1 MSKSNTNY
9 KEFGLSTASVNNR
22 KTVFL
27 SIAIIII
34 AGLGFYT
41 SMPRESFPEIQIPEI
56 YVGVAYPG
64 SSPEFIED
72 KITRPLEKEINTI
85 KDIDEITSTTI
96 HGYSSIRVKF
106 DFKVTPTEGLRKVK
120 DAVDKARGDK
130 DFPQDLPADPNIFE
144 MDFAQMPVLNINL
157 SGDYPVEALKKYAED
172 LADKIENVSEV
183 SEVSVRGVQEKE
195 VSVRIRKHDA
205 EAKSVTFGDI
215 ENAIRSENMTMSGG
229 EISSDNTERS
239 LRVEGEF
246 EDWKEIKNLIVKD
259 EDFNLVYLHEVA
271 DVYFT
276 DADITSYAR
285 QFNQPVVML
294 DVKKR
299 SGENLIEAVEK
310 IKAVV
315 ADAKKNDIPSNIQ
328 LTLTNDQSVQ
338 IKDQVSNLENSIIFG
353 VLLVV
358 LVLLFFLGLRNALFV
373 GVAIPLSMFMSF
385 MLLGAAGV
393 TLNVMVLFSLVLAL
407 GMLVDNGIVV
417 VENIYRLMDEEGMN
431 AFEASKKGV
440 GEVAWPII
448 ASTATTLAAFI
459 PLAMWPGIMGEFMQ
473 YLPITL
479 IIVLG
484 SSLFVAL
491 VINPVLT
498 ALYMKVKE
506 ETPNKKRL
514 IKTSIFLILIGT
526 LLILFKA
533 YSNISF
539 GIGPLKS
546 DNFYVIGNLLIAFG
560 LLAVVNLYFLSPA
573 TAKFQSKFLP
583 VLELKYLNF
592 LEFAFSEQK
601 NKRKYGLIN
610 LSRLIFVKGIGRV
623 LPNKISSFIEKI
635 FISFYKRYVQLFFGT
650 LGLLFLSIALIIVVP
665 PKVLFFPENQ
675 PNYVNV
681 FIEHPIGTSINVT
694 NETTQDAKRIIDS
707 TLAKYGNVYDVA
719 KITNEQGE
727 ETTDTIFFVKSVIEQ
742 VGEGTSD
749 PMQGP
754 TFGTTPHKA
763 RISINFAEFQY
774 RKGFSTGEALKEIE
788 AAIKN
793 KFNADVKI
801 VAEKNQ
807 DGPPQSPP
815 VNIEFSGS
823 DDYLL
828 LVEKAEIL
836 REYLESK
843 NVVGVKKL
851 ALDIELGKPEL
862 PLEIDRNRARAYGL
876 STSQVAMQIR
886 TALFG
891 KDVSTYK
898 EGDDSYEI
906 NIRYS
911 DAFRNNIDALLDQK
925 ITFRNNKGKLISV
938 PIRSVIK
945 EPKKTSTYSAVKRKD
960 LDNVVTIQSGI
971 LEGYNPNEV
980 VAELK
985 KYTEE
990 FAQSDDGKKL
1000 TKEGFLFAFTGQQEE
1015 QAKEMKFLS
1024 TALLIAVFLIL
1035 LIIVAQFNS
1044 FSTPLIILSSV
1055 ILSLIGVFLGLVISR
1070 QDFVIIMTM
1079 IGIISLAGVVVNNA
1093 IVLIDYTN
1101 LILARKREELNLTEF
1116 DVLPN
1121 EHIIDAIIKAGK
1133 TRLRPVLL
1141 TAITTVLGLI
1151 PLAVG
1156 ININFITLFSEFDPQ
1171 FYIGGDN
1178 VMFFG
1183 PMSWTIIYGLT
1194 FATFLTLVVVPILY
1208 LLLYRLKL
1216 KLLKMFGMKYRSNI

>member
-157 SGDYPVEALKKYAED
+157 SGDYPVETLKKYAED

-246 EDWKEIKNLIVKD
+246 VDWQEIKNLIVKD

-271 DVYFT
+271 DVFFT

-299 SGENLIEAVEK
+299 SGENLIEAIEK

-353 VLLVV
+353 VILVV
-358 LVLLFFLGLRNALFV
+358 LILLFFLGLRNALFV

-448 ASTATTLAAFI
+448 SSTATTLAAFV

-514 IKTSIFLILIGT
+514 NIIAISMIGLGLL
-526 LLILFKA
+526 LLIAK
-533 YSNISF
+533 SF
-539 GIGPLKS
+539 VL
-546 DNFYVIGNLLIAFG
+546 GNLLIVFG
-560 LLAVVNLYFLSPA
+560 LLAVINLYVFSPA
-573 TAKFQSKFLP
+573 TAKFQSKSLPMLENFYFKFLT
-583 VLELKYLNF
+583 
-592 LEFAFSEQK
+592 FAMKGK
-601 NKRKYGLIN
+601 NPRKIL
-610 LSRLIFVKGIGRV
+610 LSTI
-623 LPNKISSFIEKI
+623 
-635 FISFYKRYVQLFFGT
+635 
-650 LGLLFLSIALIIVVP
+650 GLLLLSFVLIGIFP
-665 PKVLFFPENQ
+665 PKTLFFPENQ

-694 NETTQDAKRIIDS
+694 NETTQGAKKIIDS

-727 ETTDTIFFVKSVIEQ
+727 ETTDTIFFVKSIIEQ

-754 TFGTTPHKA
+754 TFGTTP
-763 RISINFAEFQY
+763 
-774 RKGFSTGEALKEIE
+774 
-788 AAIKN
+788 
-793 KFNADVKI
+793 
-801 VAEKNQ
+801 
-807 DGPPQSPP
+807 
-815 VNIEFSGS
+815 
-823 DDYLL
+823 
-828 LVEKAEIL
+828 
-836 REYLESK
+836 
-843 NVVGVKKL
+843 
-851 ALDIELGKPEL
+851 
-862 PLEIDRNRARAYGL
+862 
-876 STSQVAMQIR
+876 
-886 TALFG
+886 
-891 KDVSTYK
+891 
-898 EGDDSYEI
+898 
-906 NIRYS
+906 
-911 DAFRNNIDALLDQK
+911 
-925 ITFRNNKGKLISV
+925 
-938 PIRSVIK
+938 
-945 EPKKTSTYSAVKRKD
+945 
-960 LDNVVTIQSGI
+960 
-971 LEGYNPNEV
+971 
-980 VAELK
+980 
-985 KYTEE
+985 
-990 FAQSDDGKKL
+990 
-1000 TKEGFLFAFTGQQEE
+1000 
-1015 QAKEMKFLS
+1015 
-1024 TALLIAVFLIL
+1024 
-1035 LIIVAQFNS
+1035 
-1044 FSTPLIILSSV
+1044 
-1055 ILSLIGVFLGLVISR
+1055 
-1070 QDFVIIMTM
+1070 
-1079 IGIISLAGVVVNNA
+1079 
-1093 IVLIDYTN
+1093 
-1101 LILARKREELNLTEF
+1101 
-1116 DVLPN
+1116 
-1121 EHIIDAIIKAGK
+1121 
-1133 TRLRPVLL
+1133 
-1141 TAITTVLGLI
+1141 
-1151 PLAVG
+1151 
-1156 ININFITLFSEFDPQ
+1156 
-1171 FYIGGDN
+1171 
-1178 VMFFG
+1178 
-1183 PMSWTIIYGLT
+1183 
-1194 FATFLTLVVVPILY
+1194 
-1208 LLLYRLKL
+1208 
-1216 KLLKMFGMKYRSNI
+1216 

>member
-271 DVYFT
+271 DVFFT

-315 ADAKKNDIPSNIQ
+315 ADAKKSDIPSNIQ

-417 VENIYRLMDEEGMN
+417 VENIYRLMDEEGMD

-448 ASTATTLAAFI
+448 ASTATTLAAFV

-506 ETPNKKRL
+506 EVPNKKRL
-514 IKTSIFLILIGT
+514 NIIAISMIGLGLL
-526 LLILFKA
+526 LLIAK
-533 YSNISF
+533 SF
-539 GIGPLKS
+539 VL
-546 DNFYVIGNLLIAFG
+546 GNLLIVFG
-560 LLAVVNLYFLSPA
+560 LLAVINLYVFSPA
-573 TAKFQSKFLP
+573 TAKFQSKSLPMLENFYFKFLT
-583 VLELKYLNF
+583 
-592 LEFAFSEQK
+592 FAMKGK
-601 NKRKYGLIN
+601 NPR
-610 LSRLIFVKGIGRV
+610 
-623 LPNKISSFIEKI
+623 KI
-635 FISFYKRYVQLFFGT
+635 FLSTI
-650 LGLLFLSIALIIVVP
+650 GLLLLSFVLIGIFP
-665 PKVLFFPENQ
+665 PKTLFFPENQ

-707 TLAKYGNVYDVA
+707 TLAKYNDVYDIA

-727 ETTDTIFFVKSVIEQ
+727 EITDTIFFVKSVIEQ

-843 NVVGVKKL
+843 NVAGVKKL

-876 STSQVAMQIR
+876 STSQVAQQIR

-891 KDVSTYK
+891 KDISTYK

-906 NIRYS
+906 NIRYD

-925 ITFRNNKGKLISV
+925 ITFRNNKGTLISV

-990 FAQSDDGKKL
+990 FAQSDAGKKL

>member
-1 MSKSNTNY
+1 MSDKNNY

-27 SIAIIII
+27 TIAIIII

-144 MDFAQMPVLNINL
+144 MDVSDFPILNINL
-157 SGDYPVEALKKYAED
+157 SGDYPVEVLKNYADD
-172 LADKIENVSEV
+172 LGDKIEALTEV
-183 SEVSVRGVQEKE
+183 SEVNVRGVQEKE

-205 EAKSVTFGDI
+205 EAKEVTFKDI
-215 ENAIRSENMTMSGG
+215 ENAIMAENMTISGG
-229 EISSDNTERS
+229 EISANGVKRS

-246 EDWKEIKNLIVKD
+246 ENWQEINSLIVKD
-259 EDFNLVYLHEVA
+259 EDFNLVYLNEVA
-271 DVYFT
+271 DVSFT

-285 QFNQPVVML
+285 QFNEPVVMI

-310 IKAVV
+310 IKKVIVEAQ
-315 ADAKKNDIPSNIQ
+315 KNDIPSNIK
-328 LTLTNDQSVQ
+328 LTLTNDQSTQ

-353 VLLVV
+353 VILVV

-373 GVAIPLSMFMSF
+373 GIAIPLSMFMSF

-417 VENIYRLMDEEGMN
+417 VENIYRLMDEEGMST
-431 AFEASKKGV
+431 FEAAKKGV

-448 ASTATTLAAFI
+448 ASTATTLAAFV
-459 PLAMWPGIMGEFMQ
+459 PLALWPGMIGEFMQ

-479 IIVLG
+479 MIVLG

-506 ETPNKKRL
+506 NAPNKKRL
-514 IKTSIFLILIGT
+514 
-526 LLILFKA
+526 
-533 YSNISF
+533 NIIAISMI
-539 GIGPLKS
+539 GIGLLLFIPKMFVL
-546 DNFYVIGNLLIAFG
+546 GNLLIVFG
-560 LLAVVNLYFLSPA
+560 ALAIANLYFLSPA
-573 TAKFQSKFLP
+573 TKTFQTKLLP
-583 VLELKYLNF
+583 VLERKYFNF
-592 LEFAFSEQK
+592 LTFA
-601 NKRKYGLIN
+601 
-610 LSRLIFVKGIGRV
+610 VKGKNPIIV
-623 LPNKISSFIEKI
+623 LVSTI
-635 FISFYKRYVQLFFGT
+635 
-650 LGLLFLSIALIIVVP
+650 GLLVVSIMLIGAFP
-665 PKVLFFPENQ
+665 PKILFFPENQ

-681 FIEHPIGTSINVT
+681 FIEHPIGTDI
-694 NETTQDAKRIIDS
+694 ETTNQTTKEAKIIIDS
-707 TLAKYGNVYDVA
+707 VLNEYDNVYNVI
-719 KITNEQGE
+719 KIKNEEGKTILDTNY
-727 ETTDTIFFVKSVIEQ
+727 FVESVIEQ

-763 RISINFAEFQY
+763 RISINFTEFQN
-774 RKGFSTGEALKEIE
+774 RKGYKTSDALKKIE
-788 AAIKN
+788 AAIN
-793 KFNADVKI
+793 NQFNADIKI
-801 VAEKNQ
+801 IAEKNQ
-807 DGPPQSPP
+807 EGPPQQAPI
-815 VNIEFSGS
+815 NIEVEGS
-823 DDYLL
+823 DDYLE
-828 LVEKAEIL
+828 LVERAELI
-836 REYLESK
+836 REFLESK
-843 NVVGVKKL
+843 NVPGVKKL

-862 PLEIDRNRARAYGL
+862 PLEVDRERARAYGL
-876 STSQVAMQIR
+876 STSQVATQIR

-898 EGDDSYEI
+898 EGDDSYDI
-906 NIRYS
+906 NVRFADKY
-911 DAFRNNIDALLDQK
+911 RNDIDALLNQK
-925 ITFRNNKGKLISV
+925 ITFRNNKGKMMSI

-945 EPKKTSTYSAVKRKD
+945 EPKKTSTYSAVKRKE
-960 LDNVVTIQSGI
+960 LENIVTVYSGV
-971 LEGYNPNEV
+971 LEGYNPTEIVNQLKEHMLEFDNS
-980 VAELK
+980 ELGNDFVK
-985 KYTEE
+985 
-990 FAQSDDGKKL
+990 S
-1000 TKEGFLFAFTGQQEE
+1000 GFSYAFTGQQEE

-1024 TALLIAVFLIL
+1024 VALLIAVFLIL
-1035 LIIVAQFNS
+1035 LIIVTQFNS
-1044 FSTPLIILSSV
+1044 FSTPVIILTAV

-1079 IGIISLAGVVVNNA
+1079 IGIISLAGIVVNNA

-1101 LILARKREELNLTEF
+1101 LLRSRKREEKGLTEF
-1116 DVLPN
+1116 EALSTDEVV
-1121 EHIIDAIIKAGK
+1121 ETIIKAGQ

-1151 PLAVG
+1151 PLAMG

-1194 FATFLTLVVVPILY
+1194 FATFLTLVIVPVMY

-1216 KLLKMFGMKYRSNI
+1216 RLLKLFGMQYRSNI